1 MATTFGAVRR
11 PRQSLIISNISKRNN
26 IKTLLIGAAAFG
38 VEEVLVVGQPKL
50 DLAALAA
57 LAFGADD
64 PPPLAMRRFDTLA
77 ACRAY
82 VVDVCGGSICGVEI
96 MADARDVCT
105 HPFRGD
111 TALLLGNEGTGLS
124 STQVDVCDHFV
135 FISQHGG
142 GTASLNVSVAAATVM
157 HHFQIWSAAAVPPA
171 AAAAAAVVVAGEGAV
186 VGAGAGAGAAA
197 AGATAAAAAAA
208 AAGAAKAAAAAGA
221 AADGRGVAAPSA

>member
-1 MATTFGAVRR
+1 MAAILGAVRR

-50 DLAALAA
+50 DLVALAA

-64 PPPLAMRRFDTLA
+64 PLPLAMRRFDTLA

-82 VVDVCGGSICGVEI
+82 VVACGGSICGVEI
-96 MADARDVCT
+96 MHDARDVCT

-171 AAAAAAVVVAGEGAV
+171 AAAAAVVGVAGV
-186 VGAGAGAGAAA
+186 GAGAAA
-197 AGATAAAAAAA
+197 VGAA
-208 AAGAAKAAAAAGA
+208 AAGAAKAAAAGAGA
-221 AADGRGVAAPSA
+221 GAGAADGRGVVAPSA